1 VLPSDRVPI
10 AKHPGFYRR
19 GDWVVFPYRDQ
30 RRRMKWGK
38 ARTVTEAKRVK
49 AQLVTDVARGEFVPQ
64 SKVTVPDYGRGWVET
79 YQGRTSKAIGAH
91 TRARYR
97 RGLEDAYE
105 YFAGVRLSDVRPQ
118 DVKAFAAWV
127 GKRARRRRGRDGK
140 IDVRPLTE
148 ASVRASLAPVKAMFA
163 TAFEE
168 GLIRMNPTA
177 GVRIVV
183 PRRRGAAVDEDEGTV
198 KALTAKQLEQVL
210 GQIAA
215 ADVRWILFFRVLV
228 SLGLRISEAIELRWR
243 DVDLGTRT
251 VRIRRNFYGGEVGS
265 LKTKY
270 SRRDLKLAPE
280 LARALWTLRK
290 ETKARDGDLVFTSSR
305 GRRVDSSNLS
315 DRVMKPAAKKAGV
328 EWVSFHTF
336 RHTCAS
342 LLFNDA
348 KWNPKQVQV
357 WLGHHSPAFTLE
369 RYVHLLPADLPD
381 PPALGLP
388 VSRPQTEEPKQE
400 EDAAAGGAVL
410 SA

>member
-1 VLPSDRVPI
+1 MPSDRIPI
-10 AKHPGFYRR
+10 PKHPGFYRR

-38 ARTVTEAKRVK
+38 ARTVSEAKRVK
-49 AQLVTDVARGEFVPQ
+49 SQLVTDVARGEFVPQ
-64 SKVTVPDYGRGWVET
+64 SRITVPEYGRRWVET
-79 YQGRTSKAIGAH
+79 YQGRTSKAIGEH
-91 TRARYR
+91 TRGRYK

-105 YFAGVRLSDVRPQ
+105 YFDGVRLSDVRPQ

-127 GKRARRRRGRDGK
+127 GKRPRRRKRRDK
-140 IDVRPLTE
+140 KADVRPLAE

-168 GLIRMNPTA
+168 GLIRTNPTA

-183 PRRRGAAVDEDEGTV
+183 PRRRGVIDEDDGNI
-198 KALTAKQLEQVL
+198 KALNAEQLQKVL
-210 GQIAA
+210 AEIAA
-215 ADVRWILFFRVLV
+215 ADKDWILFFRVLV

-251 VRIRRNFYGGEVGS
+251 VRIRRNYYDGEIGP

-280 LARALWTLRK
+280 LGQALWTLRK
-290 ETKARDGDLVFTSSR
+290 KTKARDGDLVFTSKR
-305 GRRVDSSNLS
+305 GQRVDQSNLS
-315 DRVMKPAAKKAGV
+315 ERVMKPAAKKAGF
-328 EWVSFHTF
+328 EWVTFHTF

-369 RYVHLLPADLPD
+369 RYVHLLPADLPE
-381 PPALGLP
+381 PPALGGSSFAP
-388 VSRPQTEEPKQE
+388 PPEVAKEEEPPAT
-400 EDAAAGGAVL
+400 AAA
-410 SA
+410 S